1 MVNYQVVVGALLLS
15 GSSAQRILS
24 LVAVAATAGVAAA
37 GVAVI
42 WQRGFTLLGH
52 ALEGQ
57 PAVARTGCRLDGTAG
72 AELDGGFGDVGAGE
86 FLFGFGAGAA

>member
-24 LVAVAATAGVAAA
+24 LV
-37 GVAVI
+37 
-42 WQRGFTLLGH
+42 
-52 ALEGQ
+52 
-57 PAVARTGCRLDGTAG
+57 AVARTGCRLDGTAG

-86 FLFGFGAGAA
+86 FLFGFGTGAA